1 MAIVEKT
8 QSFKDLTA
16 LRDSERTNSSP
27 LNSRQ
32 YSDLDLFFTRRSR
45 DSDVN
50 VLTNVQAI
58 KRSVRNLV
66 LTNYYEKPF
75 HPEIGSGVR
84 GLLFELATPMTAI
97 AISQSIQDVI
107 ANYEPRASI
116 NFVDVFEEIDDNS
129 YDVTINFTVIN
140 GPPETVDLSLT
151 MEVLR

>member
-1 MAIVEKT
+1 MATVEKT

-16 LRDSERTNSSP
+16 LRDSESTNDSR
-27 LNSRQ
+27 LTVRQ
-32 YSDLDLFFTRRSR
+32 YRDLDLFFTRRSR

-50 VLTNVQAI
+50 VLTNIQAI

-66 LTNYYEKPF
+66 LTNFYEKPF

-97 AISQSIQDVI
+97 AISQAIKDVI